1 MQGLF
6 FFRFLYFSCDL
17 WYNKCKKYFLYF
29 TAQEV
34 QQDIKRSVDM
44 TDKAL
49 EARRAYKRKWS
60 ADNREKVRE
69 YQDRYWEKR
78 AEQEA
83 AEQEADRERPQA

>member
-1 MQGLF
+1 
-6 FFRFLYFSCDL
+6 
-17 WYNKCKKYFLYF
+17 
-29 TAQEV
+29 
-34 QQDIKRSVDM
+34 M

-60 ADNREKVRE
+60 ADNREKVKE

>member
-1 MQGLF
+1 
-6 FFRFLYFSCDL
+6 
-17 WYNKCKKYFLYF
+17 
-29 TAQEV
+29 
-34 QQDIKRSVDM
+34 M
-44 TDKAL
+44 TDKAI
-49 EARRAYKRKWS
+49 EARRAYKRKWN